1 MDWKLSKS
9 FRKSEFTCNHCG
21 KSGPLFGLEILRTA
35 LFMERVRA
43 FLGGKPITIS
53 SGYRCAY
60 WNEKVGGEPNS
71 YHMRGLAC
79 DFTVAGMTPAE
90 VQARLEEPGSPVLHQ
105 GKGSYAKFTH
115 VDRRGTRAR
124 WSG

>member
-1 MDWKLSKS
+1 MDWNLSRN
-9 FRKSEFTCNHCG
+9 FRKSEFVCRHCG

-43 FLGGKPITIS
+43 FLGGRAITVNS
-53 SGYRCAY
+53 AYRCHY

-71 YHMRGLAC
+71 YHLRGMAC
-79 DFTVAGMTPAE
+79 DFTVSGMTPE
-90 VQARLEEPGSPVLHQ
+90 QVQQRLEQPGSPVAN
-105 GKGSYAKFTH
+105 GGMGRYSSFTH
-115 VDRRGTRAR
+115 CDRRGARAR